1 MGTASASSRR
11 TIGNGRR
18 TNRTATAGRMN
29 CRKRVWKRTASAL
42 VSLDIGDDVLDGAD
56 FLGVLVGD
64 FDVEFLL
71 QRHHQVDDVERIRVQ
86 VRDKRG
92 LRGYFVGGHT
102 QLLAYLLANFG
113 FDVLSHRALVPPGSA
128 ASRAAYQ
135 HSNLI
140 PRANEIPARISLD
153 ACGDGVGGWG

>member
-29 CRKRVWKRTASAL
+29 CRKRIWKRTVSAL

-64 FDVEFLL
+64 FDVELLL
-71 QRHHQVDDVERIRVQ
+71 QRHHQLDDVER
-86 VRDKRG
+86 VRTEIFDKRG
-92 LRGYFVGGHT
+92 LRGHLVGGHA
-102 QLLAYLLANFG
+102 QLLAYLLANFS
-113 FDVLSHRALVPPGSA
+113 FDVLSHRALVPPARRRKA
-128 ASRAAYQ
+128 ADQILSLVPAK
-135 HSNLI
+135 I
-140 PRANEIPARISLD
+140 PRASSSL
-153 ACGDGVGGWG
+153 CMR